1 MGCKYGSIRL
11 MADKHPDNE
20 IIDAFGG
27 TVALAKVC
35 ECEPQAVSQWRRSG
49 IPKARR
55 QYLRALRPDLF
66 RLPKPNQE
74 PSHA

>member
-1 MGCKYGSIRL
+1 MDHR
-11 MADKHPDNE
+11 HPDNQ

-66 RLPKPNQE
+66 ASAKPQE
-74 PSHA
+74 AAHAIT